1 MLHFVETDR
10 PFFLGSKLLNRQIF
24 MEPGILTIPAYS
36 LGVLI
41 EVEFGRFTVEFPGDK
56 KTPASDWNGTS
67 FASDSLVAT
76 KR

>member
-24 MEPGILTIPAYS
+24 MEPGILTMPAYS

-41 EVEFGRFTVEFPGDK
+41 EVEFGRFTVEFPGEK
-56 KTPASDWNGTS
+56 KNTPLIGMEHRLRAIPW
-67 FASDSLVAT
+67 
-76 KR
+76 